1 MFMALHFYRIEKLSF
16 GDDHAGIIQPLEGD
30 EKLTD
35 ISEQS
40 IFIPI
45 QIETCLGGFKSSKVK
60 LKTLPFSDLM
70 NFQYF
75 IEIVPTEVHTL
86 TGKKVI
92 IYNILTKLA
101 HCYTI
106 FLCSL
111 DVDYLEPDLKNLVG
125 QLTITRPY
133 FLTNDTLKWFS

>member
-1 MFMALHFYRIEKLSF
+1 MVLHYYRIEKLSF

-40 IFIPI
+40 ICIAI

-60 LKTLPFSDLM
+60 PKTLPFSDLM

-86 TGKKVI
+86 TGKKV
-92 IYNILTKLA
+92 
-101 HCYTI
+101 
-106 FLCSL
+106 
-111 DVDYLEPDLKNLVG
+111 
-125 QLTITRPY
+125 
-133 FLTNDTLKWFS
+133 TL

>member
-1 MFMALHFYRIEKLSF
+1 MMFMALHFYRIEKLSF

-40 IFIPI
+40 ISITI
-45 QIETCLGGFKSSKVK
+45 QIETCMGGLKSSKVK

-86 TGKKVI
+86 TGKKV
-92 IYNILTKLA
+92 TSK
-101 HCYTI
+101 
-106 FLCSL
+106 
-111 DVDYLEPDLKNLVG
+111 
-125 QLTITRPY
+125 
-133 FLTNDTLKWFS
+133 